1 MKADAEGMERLGLT
15 PDTVI
20 GARQAE
26 CGFDVWIRD
35 DGLWGLGPDGFYD
48 EKRSPYNAYLNSK
61 GYEGVNP
68 WADFANAGIE
78 NGEKAS
84 VGCLRTRI
92 NPPTSKMRIAKRR
105 G

>member
-35 DGLWGLGPDGFYD
+35 DGLWGWDQMGFMM
-48 EKRSPYNAYLNSK
+48 KNAL
-61 GYEGVNP
+61 P
-68 WADFANAGIE
+68 I
-78 NGEKAS
+78 
-84 VGCLRTRI
+84 TRI
-92 NPPTSKMRIAKRR
+92 
-105 G
+105 